1 MRLVVITGDFP
12 VPSSP
17 AEPGYSPHRASRR
30 ASSWPAGCVM
40 TCGLV
45 LVAGI
50 TGSAGC
56 ANDPVYIPA
65 PMKMEA
71 GIADMTTGMLS
82 EAKASLQ
89 LPIKTETAA
98 DMKTRAALATKLAP
112 VMVPYV
118 KVGDLEVEI
127 EWTIK
132 NLDMMPGQAKIELN
146 GANEFFSY
154 DPSIIILFPNDPEA
168 PPTPGLG
175 GDIPIDVPAGGEV
188 SGLFTEDQLREAS
201 IDLDQITRGNVNP
214 FRATLTISKNAM
226 MFQPMTPMMPTVMDY
241 MQTPVGPPIPREAFA
256 EITRIDL
263 VFKPS
268 THMTLDYNVRVRDLR
283 GIMHSLLLSAVTE
296 KPDELQTFM
305 PAVFNVTAAP
315 APAP

>member
-1 MRLVVITGDFP
+1 MRLVVITGDVP
-12 VPSSP
+12 VPNSP
-17 AEPGYSPHRASRR
+17 AEPGYWPHRASRR
-30 ASSWPAGCVM
+30 AGSWPARCVM
-40 TCGLV
+40 PCGLV

-50 TGSAGC
+50 IGSAGC

-65 PMKMEA
+65 PMVLEA
-71 GIADMTTGMLS
+71 GVADTTGMLS
-82 EAKASLQ
+82 QAKASLQ

-98 DMKTRAALATKLAP
+98 DMTTRMALAAKLAP

-118 KVGDLEVEI
+118 KVGDIEIEI
-127 EWTIK
+127 EWTVK
-132 NLDMMPGQAKIELN
+132 NLDMKPGQAKIQLN
-146 GANEFFSY
+146 GANEFFAY
-154 DPSIIILFPNDPEA
+154 DPSIINLFPDDPEA
-168 PPTPGLG
+168 PPTPGLD

-201 IDLDQITRGNVNP
+201 IDLDQITRGNVSP
-214 FRATLTISKNAM
+214 FRASLTISKNAL

-283 GIMHSLLLSAVTE
+283 GIMHNLLLAAVTE
-296 KPDELQTFM
+296 KPGELQTFM
-305 PAVFNVTAAP
+305 PAMFTVGATAP
-315 APAP
+315 PPP